1 MLRIYD
7 AAFATATGT
16 NHQHLETFWW
26 VDDSTGNR
34 GQWSRAQ
41 AYAFVKDHTI
51 GTVYVAEGNLRVNV
65 RAYYND
71 AGTQW
76 IQTEADGQLKD
87 NLTTLA
93 QRHRQGLPN
102 N

>member
-1 MLRIYD
+1 MVRIYD

-16 NHQHLETFWW
+16 EHHHLATFWW
-26 VDDSTGNR
+26 INEAGNT

-41 AYAFVKDHTI
+41 AYEFVKDHSP

-76 IQTEADGQLKD
+76 IQTEADGKRRD

-93 QRHRQGLPN
+93 ERHRRGLPN